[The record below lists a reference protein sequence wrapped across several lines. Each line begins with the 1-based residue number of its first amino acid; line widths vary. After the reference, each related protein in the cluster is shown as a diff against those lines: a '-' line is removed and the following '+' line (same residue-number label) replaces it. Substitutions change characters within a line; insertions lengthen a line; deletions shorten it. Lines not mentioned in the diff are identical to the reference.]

1 MLTATPRGRPL
12 NTLEGGT
19 PPEGD
24 SILLGALE
32 GCQRGDSGLAVG
44 PIYLYNAIRTNTDW
58 EYSLP
63 RRYRPPNRRR
73 KIKRQPLSGEPVAPS
88 SEGIVAPIPSPPPPP
103 PPPPAPAAFTGE
115 RSSEPRHISRDY
127 SYVVSDLRRIALIVA
142 FIIAGLVITAILR

>member
-1 MLTATPRGRPL
+1 MLTATPRGRPS
-12 NTLEGGT
+12 NTLKGGT
-19 PPEGD
+19 PPEGA
-24 SILLGALE
+24 SILLGGLE

-44 PIYLYNAIRTNTDW
+44 LICLYNAIRTNTDW

-73 KIKRQPLSGEPVAPS
+73 KIKRQPLSGGPETPSYEGTVAPVS
-88 SEGIVAPIPSPPPPP
+88 SP
-103 PPPPAPAAFTGE
+103 PPPPAPAAFAKE
-115 RSSEPRHISRDY
+115 RSPEPRHISRDY